1 MAYNHNPL
9 RVGFI
14 GWGAINRRVASLL
27 AERQREKVSFVA
39 VCLRD
44 LAEAVDLPGAAEVI
58 SEPSSLAELELDIV
72 IEAAGRAAVAEWG
85 EAALSNAGA
94 LAVASAS
101 AFCDDDLL
109 ELFLRTANEHGS
121 QLLIP
126 SGALAGIDAI
136 AAASAL
142 SLEEVLHRIVKPPH
156 AWSGTAAEALFD
168 LAAITKAET
177 FFRGPAREAASGF
190 PQNANVAVISALAGI
205 GLDKTLVELVADPF
219 AKGNRHELIVR
230 GEFGNL
236 NISIENRPLASN
248 PKSSDMAAL
257 SLVRLVE
264 NRILAF
270 VR

>member
-1 MAYNHNPL
+1 MANNQNPL

-14 GWGAINRRVASLL
+14 GWGAINRRVAGLL
-27 AERQREKVSFVA
+27 AARQSANVAFVA

-44 LAEAVDLPGAAEVI
+44 LNEAIDLPDGAEVI
-58 SEPSSLAELELDIV
+58 TEPASLARLKLDIV
-72 IEAAGRAAVAEWG
+72 IEAAGRAAVSEWG

-101 AFCDDDLL
+101 AFCDDELL
-109 ELFLRTANEHGS
+109 ELLLRTADRHGS
-121 QLLIP
+121 QLLLP

-142 SLEEVLHRIVKPPH
+142 PLEEVLHRIVKPPQ
-156 AWSGTAAEALFD
+156 AWSGTAAEGLLD
-168 LAAITKAET
+168 LDAITKAEA
-177 FFRGPAREAASGF
+177 FFRGPAREAASAF

-205 GLDKTLVELVADPF
+205 GLEKTLVELVADPF
-219 AKGNRHELIVR
+219 ATGNRHELVVR
-230 GEFGNL
+230 GDFGKL
-236 NISIENRPLASN
+236 NVSIENRPLASN

-264 NRILAF
+264 NRVRSF